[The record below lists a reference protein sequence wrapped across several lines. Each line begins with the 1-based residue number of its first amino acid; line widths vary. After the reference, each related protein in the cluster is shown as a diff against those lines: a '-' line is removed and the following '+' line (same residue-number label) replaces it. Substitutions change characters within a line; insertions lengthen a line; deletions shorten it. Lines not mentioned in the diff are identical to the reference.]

1 MLITFEMISEN
12 LNINYKVFGK
22 MEGNTLIFPDKST
35 PNTMMNVMIGD
46 DFVEIKRSGKVEMLQ
61 RFKFNSK
68 ESGFYRNDMG
78 LEFEISSFTTEIS
91 ITKNQIE
98 VFYEYYLSNEWQSS
112 NKLKIIF

>member
-1 MLITFEMISEN
+1 MLINFEMISEN
-12 LNINYKVFGK
+12 LNISYKVFGK
-22 MEGNTLIFPDKST
+22 REGNTLIFPDKSV
-35 PNTMMNVMIGD
+35 PNTIMNVTFGE
-46 DFVEIKRSGKVEMLQ
+46 DFVEIKRTGNVSMFQ

-68 ESGFYRNDMG
+68 EVGYYKNDLG